1 MAGPSQARGSSGER
15 SQLLW
20 LGAGLA
26 VIGTGFGWAF
36 GRWTFAA
43 ILLGLAAL
51 ALIGGLAY
59 QRVGRSVFL
68 VFTLVSLTVGRL
80 VSWLVVLVLYALSIG
95 VFGSILK
102 LFGMNRLERDFA
114 ANKRKATMFVDVPPL
129 DRPSFRRQS

>member
-1 MAGPSQARGSSGER
+1 VARASRARGSSSER

-26 VIGTGFGWAF
+26 VIGTGFGCAF
-36 GRWTFAA
+36 GRWTFPA

-51 ALIGGLAY
+51 ALVGALADR
-59 QRVGRSVFL
+59 RVGRSVFL

-80 VSWLVVLVLYALSIG
+80 VSWLVVLVLYVLAIG

-129 DRPSFRRQS
+129 DRASFRRQS